1 MVFVPVKQEGSDTAP
16 TALSAK
22 EGWLGAGVGGCTCG
36 PATFRALCVYVY
48 VLRSEV
54 PREVSPRCL
63 QPHTDILP
71 PGLGLFRAPCATA
84 TIIIGCD
91 ALALA
96 AYERGNVVIHRGI
109 YQLQGDAT
117 DSDLPGSAQRQAR
130 GLCLERF
137 SGICGLPQR
146 QARADLCS
154 GEPKFDLKRRRTH
167 PGRRPSARAAA
178 CPPRPRHSQS
188 HKKTHPLPRRGR
200 GCGGLM
206 QEEGLRRRHAPRAKA
221 NQEKVK

>member
-109 YQLQGDAT
+109 YQLQGD
-117 DSDLPGSAQRQAR
+117 DNGHV
-130 GLCLERF
+130 G
-137 SGICGLPQR
+137 
-146 QARADLCS
+146 
-154 GEPKFDLKRRRTH
+154 
-167 PGRRPSARAAA
+167 
-178 CPPRPRHSQS
+178 RPR
-188 HKKTHPLPRRGR
+188 
-200 GCGGLM
+200 
-206 QEEGLRRRHAPRAKA
+206 
-221 NQEKVK
+221 